1 VAKSSSNVR
10 PKRGPKTVQK
20 STLEDEKSRKTNNLL
35 AENWPKKGS
44 KMDPKNGTK
53 IPPKNGP
60 KTSPTILQFTTI
72 FINFFNFQLSAIF
85 ANFFKIEGVVKGE
98 QGLAALALG
107 NFADEYEIEG
117 DRPVE
122 VAA

>member
-1 VAKSSSNVR
+1 
-10 PKRGPKTVQK
+10 
-20 STLEDEKSRKTNNLL
+20 
-35 AENWPKKGS
+35 
-44 KMDPKNGTK
+44 MDPK
-53 IPPKNGP
+53 PPP
-60 KTSPTILQFTTI
+60 QFCSLLQFSSTSSISTTSSI
-72 FINFFNFQLSAIF
+72 LWLSAIF